1 MHKVILVEDDQVM
14 ASLMQ
19 VFLQMEGIDVML
31 LDQDPGLEEIL
42 GAIRQEK
49 PGLVLL
55 DVNLKGL
62 NGFDILNHIRQ
73 DANIKATQVV
83 LSSGMDLGMQ
93 SYALGAD
100 GFLLK
105 PYMPE
110 ELLELVHDKLKD

>member
-1 MHKVILVEDDQVM
+1 MPKVMVIEDDQVM
-14 ASLMQ
+14 ASLVQ
-19 VFLQMEGIDVML
+19 VFLQMEGIDVVL
-31 LDQDPGLEEIL
+31 LEKDPGLEEIL
-42 GAIRQEK
+42 ESIHQEK

-62 NGFDILNHIRQ
+62 NGFDILSDIRE
-73 DANIKATQVV
+73 DNDIKSTKVI

-110 ELLELVHDKLKD
+110 ELLELVHDKLRN

>member
-1 MHKVILVEDDQVM
+1 MHKVLLIEDDQVM

-19 VFLQMEGIDVML
+19 VFLQMEGIGVLL

-42 GAIRQEK
+42 GAIHKEK
-49 PGLVLL
+49 PDLVLL
-55 DVNLKGL
+55 DVNLKRL

-73 DANIKATQVV
+73 DANIKTTQVV
-83 LSSGMDLGMQ
+83 LSSGMDVGMQ

-110 ELLELVHDKLKD
+110 ELLELVHEKLRD